1 MKQIILMAISI
12 VTLCVQSIYSQ
23 SKTEEL
29 SETFEKMIPDLME
42 QHHIVGLNMAIIE
55 KGNIAFKESF
65 GYANKEEKIK
75 MDLNK
80 GFNIGSISKTFTA
93 WAVMKLVEQGKITL
107 DAPVWDYVKKWHVKP
122 SQFNADKITVRKLLQ
137 HEAGL
142 SLHGYDGYLPG
153 ADLPTLE
160 ESLSGNNVKK
170 QVVELIMEPGTKW
183 QYSGGGYTILQLMIE
198 EVSGMSFEVFMKKEI
213 FTPLKMKHTSFTI
226 NKKIQKNSATGYDKN
241 GASLPLYRF
250 TAKAAAGLHTT
261 LEDMLKFI
269 YAHWSDNPVLSKESI
284 AIMTKGS
291 DLSKGDYG
299 LGYMIMG
306 RFGFEIVGHGGSN
319 DGWEAGFM
327 CNIESKSAFIIL
339 TNGSDGEKLMFPSL
353 KTWANWKNN
362 LKK

>member
-1 MKQIILMAISI
+1 MKQIILMAIFI
-12 VTLCVQSIYSQ
+12 VTSCVQGIYSQ
-23 SKTEEL
+23 SQTEEL
-29 SETFEKMIPDLME
+29 SETFKAMIPGLME

-55 KGNIAFKESF
+55 EDKIVFKDSF
-65 GYANKEEKIK
+65 GYANKEKEIK
-75 MDLNK
+75 MGLDK

-93 WAVMKLVEQGKITL
+93 WAVMKLVEQGKIKL
-107 DAPVWDYVKKWHVKP
+107 DVPVWEYVKRWHIAP
-122 SQFNADKITVRKLLQ
+122 SQFDANKITVRKLLQ

-142 SLHGYDGYLPG
+142 SLHGYDGYLPN
-153 ADLPTLE
+153 AELPTLE

-198 EVSGMSFEVFMKKEI
+198 EVSEMSFEVFMEKEI
-213 FTPLKMKHTSFTI
+213 FTPLKMKQTSFTI
-226 NKKIQKNSATGYDKN
+226 NKKILKKSATGYDEN
-241 GASLPLYRF
+241 GAFLPLYRF

-269 YAHWSDNPVLSKESI
+269 NAHWNDNPVLSKESI
-284 AIMTKGS
+284 AIMTRGS

-353 KTWANWKNN
+353 KAWANWKKG
-362 LKK
+362 LKE